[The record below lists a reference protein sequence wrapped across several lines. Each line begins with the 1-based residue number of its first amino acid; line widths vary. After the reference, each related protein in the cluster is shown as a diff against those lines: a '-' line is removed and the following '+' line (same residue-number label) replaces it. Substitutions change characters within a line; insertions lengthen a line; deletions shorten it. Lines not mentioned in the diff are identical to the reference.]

1 MQSAEGPVDA
11 RSRPTADLWETM
23 QTARAVRRYRPDPVD
38 PAIIRSCLQAA
49 TWAPSGGNQQ
59 PWRFVLLESPEVR
72 SIIGEGARRTWEAMT
87 ELYGAERPPDDAV
100 DPRSRVF
107 RAMYE
112 HMAGAATVPVCILC
126 CVQPQRGATDLE
138 QGGSIF
144 PAIQN
149 FLLAAR
155 AYGLGA
161 AITLWHR
168 QVDDE
173 LRSMTGIPNDW
184 TIAATVTAGWPRG
197 GHGPVRRKP
206 AADVICIDRWND

>member
-1 MQSAEGPVDA
+1 MDVYEALYTTRAMRRVKNDPIPLEVQRKILDA
-11 RSRPTADLWETM
+11 
-23 QTARAVRRYRPDPVD
+23 AVR
-38 PAIIRSCLQAA
+38 
-49 TWAPSGGNQQ
+49 APSGGNQQ

-72 SIIGEGARRTWEAMT
+72 SIIAEGARRTWEAMT

-112 HMAGAATVPVCILC
+112 HMAGAATVPVCIVC

-173 LRSMTGIPNDW
+173 LRSVTGIPNDW
-184 TIAATVTAGWPRG
+184 MVAATITAGWPRG

-206 AADVICIDRWND
+206 AADVICVDRWND